1 MSIFKLL
8 LIPVSIS
15 LFSIASP
22 AIYAADTID
31 VEQCTEQKRK
41 AYPGDTLFNQR
52 QRCMPI
58 AAICWGWGGG
68 SNAVYEYCSAEALE
82 KRGKD
87 SIPSDRYERKKWE

>member
-41 AYPGDTLFNQR
+41 AYPGDSVMLRIIRVCLYLRNIYLYDLDFYIN
-52 QRCMPI
+52 
-58 AAICWGWGGG
+58 
-68 SNAVYEYCSAEALE
+68 SE
-82 KRGKD
+82 D
-87 SIPSDRYERKKWE
+87 